1 MNSLAFQ
8 NQVDHEQL
16 RNSKYLSI
24 VGSISYPT
32 WHFIFLYFNPDIY
45 DPLLSRII
53 CYTFLWVSAAYLF
66 FTKTTGIRTTSMM
79 FLAAAS
85 ISTHHFYVAYMN
97 DISLLYTAG
106 GLIIVP
112 AVISSMP
119 SLHSSLIFGLLFI
132 IIPNA
137 FTMILAKQPL
147 QWFYGLGLSTVSLLM
162 CLMQYSRFRMM
173 KMLQQSVKHQEW
185 MLGNLVEGVVLK
197 DRDGRI
203 FAANP
208 AAEKILE
215 MRESELKGLA
225 ANSSKFSFV
234 YDDGSHRDGDT
245 CPSMVA
251 LRTGVKQLDQPL
263 AIKRADGSI
272 TWISINA
279 QPIYHE
285 GDATPSAVLVSF
297 FDTTERRN
305 AEKLLKDQQARMVS
319 SSKMSALGEMAAGI
333 AHEINNPLAIISG
346 RINQIQRYLDKKQD
360 DPTKLAS
367 LFKNVED
374 TVARI
379 SKIVQ
384 SLRSFA
390 RDGQT
395 DPYSAWQI
403 SKIVDETLVLC
414 KERFVKSGVELDV
427 HNPHESLSIEC
438 RPSEISQILLNLLQ
452 NSFDAIQD
460 LERAKKISIA
470 VFDIGSNIEI
480 HVSDNGPGISKDVR
494 DKIMQPFFTT
504 KPIGKG
510 TGLGLSVSMGIAE
523 SHNGRLFLK
532 DDAKTTFCLSLPKRQ
547 LAQRKPAA

>member
-1 MNSLAFQ
+1 
-8 NQVDHEQL
+8 
-16 RNSKYLSI
+16 
-24 VGSISYPT
+24 
-32 WHFIFLYFNPDIY
+32 
-45 DPLLSRII
+45 
-53 CYTFLWVSAAYLF
+53 
-66 FTKTTGIRTTSMM
+66 
-79 FLAAAS
+79 
-85 ISTHHFYVAYMN
+85 
-97 DISLLYTAG
+97 
-106 GLIIVP
+106 
-112 AVISSMP
+112 
-119 SLHSSLIFGLLFI
+119 
-132 IIPNA
+132 
-137 FTMILAKQPL
+137 
-147 QWFYGLGLSTVSLLM
+147 
-162 CLMQYSRFRMM
+162 
-173 KMLQQSVKHQEW
+173 
-185 MLGNLVEGVVLK
+185 
-197 DRDGRI
+197 
-203 FAANP
+203 
-208 AAEKILE
+208 
-215 MRESELKGLA
+215 
-225 ANSSKFSFV
+225 
-234 YDDGSHRDGDT
+234 
-245 CPSMVA
+245 MVA